1 VPPLLASLDVAESVG
16 GGISKLGLYYIIGLL
31 CVVVGALFWKLLA
44 VQQQRIE
51 DRDKFQERLEALAK
65 EMNAVVSENGKA
77 FWTVQRELMRLE
89 PKRSRPPQLG
99 PEPPSQVKP

>member
-1 VPPLLASLDVAESVG
+1 MAALLASLDVAEGVASG
-16 GGISKLGLYYIIGLL
+16 LSKQGLYYVIGVLSL
-31 CVVVGALFWKLLA
+31 VVAALFWKLLA
-44 VQQQRIE
+44 VQQQRVE

-89 PKRSRPPQLG
+89 PKRSRAPQLG